1 MRRVDVERRAV
12 APDLLKR
19 VPHVDHAPQVVGG
32 EVALYE
38 GGRPLLLLSSV
49 AVPLGFRRACLA
61 VEANTTFRTN
71 GLKTTARAFGT
82 LTRNVI
88 RGDFCRGSSV
98 ATEHPAEHS
107 ALTAMGATLAEVYR
121 AHAPDAYAA
130 HAAAAEGVPRDFRLR
145 DTPFTSGNL
154 NKNSSLAYHLDKG
167 NARDAWS
174 AMVVVRERV
183 TGGHLVLPEF
193 GASLELVDGACL
205 LFDGQSTWHGLTPV
219 VAQPGGYR
227 FSVVYFSLK
236 AAWQCLPFTDEL
248 ARIKA
253 KNTERSRALL
263 GRNVY
268 AGKKPEL
275 KRLVR
280 DRGAH

>member
-12 APDLLKR
+12 AGDLLKLA
-19 VPHVDHAPQVVGG
+19 PCVDHAPEIVGG
-32 EVALYE
+32 DVALYE
-38 GGRPLLLLSSV
+38 NGRPLLLLSSV
-49 AVPLGFRRACLA
+49 GVPTSFRRACLA
-61 VEANTTFRTN
+61 VEADTTFRTN
-71 GLKTTARAFGT
+71 GLKTTSRAFGT

-88 RGDFCRGSSV
+88 RGDFCRASVV
-98 ATEHPAEHS
+98 ATKQPAEHS

-121 AHAPDAYAA
+121 AHAPEAYAA
-130 HAAAAEGVPRDFRLR
+130 HVAAAEGVPRDFRLR

-167 NARDAWS
+167 NARDTWS

-183 TGGHLVLPEF
+183 SGGHLVLPEF
-193 GASLELVDGACL
+193 GVSLELLDGACL

-219 VAQPGGYR
+219 VAQPHGYR

-268 AGKKPEL
+268 AGVKQEL
-275 KRLVR
+275 TKRATTK
-280 DRGAH
+280 GA